1 MARKFIGSNTDPS
14 SKSTWYY
21 RAKFEVKAYD
31 QPNAGEN
38 EIKDITFFERQYY
51 GTIDNQDYSITPKED
66 KIVMTVNSKRVLN
79 FVDDAFRI
87 MKKRMTVAVEY
98 NKITRSSP
106 YFVNFNPV
114 QAYRPPNSDYRV
126 VLQNILM
133 KYNTK
138 DIPSLI
144 GLKNIT
150 SFDDYVKN
158 FIKIIS
164 TGVTTGYYTQTKWC
178 RSPSAS
184 VFNSGLAISISNLNK
199 GDDQKKIDDFIDHP
213 DFDYYLKL
221 ALNSGF
227 SISKDAPWIL
237 VFDLASPAAEPF
249 LSPYGIRNLN
259 DLFSKYYNRT
269 ELNDIII
276 LRNILYKYY
285 NNFIVQYRINRTNRS
300 NCKKSYTEYFKRE
313 PLTIERLDNE
323 YPEEWFLDYYIDIR
337 NTEEG
342 TPYNEQSLRSIKKIA
357 KNYYKT
363 LDRSSALSYIASRF
377 VIQTWSKPYG
387 YDDTLDKLSKA
398 ESLQLQAKRRKTSG
412 GY

>member
-285 NNFIVQYRINRTNRS
+285 NNFIITNRVNRTNKA
-300 NCKKSYTEYFKRE
+300 NCKSSYTEYFIRE
-313 PLTIERLDNE
+313 PLTIEKLDE
-323 YPEEWFLDYYIDIR
+323 QYSEEWFLDYYIDLR
-337 NTEEG
+337 NAEEG
-342 TPYNEQSLRSIKKIA
+342 APYKEQSLRSIKKIA

-387 YDDTLDKLSKA
+387 YDDTLDKLSKTEA
-398 ESLQLQAKRRKTSG
+398 EQIRTQRRRSSG